1 MDLLL
6 KRLIPCLTKLVDFS
20 DLILESLLKKIKF
33 AREDILNKEKEVLK
47 VEEEI
52 GVYRAKMGG
61 VNAAQ
66 NYVAT
71 DRQITVLENRLE
83 KV

>member
-1 MDLLL
+1 MVE
-6 KRLIPCLTKLVDFS
+6 T
-20 DLILESLLKKIKF
+20 LLKKIKI
-33 AREDILNKEKEVLK
+33 AREDIQIKEKEVSK
-47 VEEEI
+47 IDEEI

-71 DRQITVLENRLE
+71 DRQITILENRLE
-83 KV
+83 KVFCDINQRL